1 MGADRKT
8 TPGTLGND
16 TRTLLQ
22 TPEDLLTP
30 RWSQSGTYS
39 QRPPYLQN
47 QWPFSSGLSGSR

>member
-8 TPGTLGND
+8 APGTLGND

-30 RWSQSGTYS
+30 GWSQFGTY
-39 QRPPYLQN
+39 RTL
-47 QWPFSSGLSGSR
+47 LI